1 MIDYIGKLRICAS
14 ENCDCGRNACGIGG
28 YNCRK
33 KLMEEAADAFMC
45 LGFEYEAYKDAVNA
59 TITEL
64 EKQSTGLTDKNGREI
79 RKGDHIAGLFLY
91 GIPMIGTVDFQHG
104 AYGVARCPACYCN
117 MDVVIDKD
125 GFGTEQEAEKAY
137 DKFCE
142 LVTKRWNRR
151 VIDEQNG

>member
-33 KLMEEAADAFMC
+33 KLMEEAADAFMR
-45 LGFEYEAYKDAVNA
+45 LGWEYEAYKDAVNA

-104 AYGVARCPACYCN
+104 AYGVAWYRGEVPEFTAFCQCCN
-117 MDVVIDKD
+117 VEWEVV
-125 GFGTEQEAEKAY
+125 E
-137 DKFCE
+137 
-142 LVTKRWNRR
+142 
-151 VIDEQNG
+151 NG